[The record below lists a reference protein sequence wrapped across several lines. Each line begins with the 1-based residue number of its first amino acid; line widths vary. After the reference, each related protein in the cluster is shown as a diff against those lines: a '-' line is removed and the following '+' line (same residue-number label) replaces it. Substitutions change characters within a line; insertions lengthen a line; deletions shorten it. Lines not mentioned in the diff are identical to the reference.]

1 MRGVYV
7 DAEDDVEVTVL
18 RHAVAVRIA
27 QYLYSRAYLT
37 IESRRYYKDCI
48 CTEPRN

>member
-7 DAEDDVEVTVL
+7 DAEDDVEVTLL
-18 RHAVAVRIA
+18 RHAVRIA

-37 IESRRYYKDCI
+37 IESRRCYKDCI